1 MTIQQCKYVLEIL
14 KMGSFNEAAKTL
26 YIAQS
31 SLSTAVKS
39 LESEINIKIFERSN
53 NGVCLT
59 SDGAEFVRYASQIIE
74 QNNFILDKYKSALRY
89 HKLYIA
95 TQHYDFV
102 ADIFG
107 KLLNSVTDDSYNI
120 SLIETKTYNVIHDVE
135 NGYCDIGIIAIKN
148 TDFDI
153 MKRILINKKMSFT
166 SVLKTSPHV
175 FVRKD
180 HPVCSYDNL
189 TYTDLAKYPFVSYE
203 QGKHNISFFT
213 EEIMEMSGVKKHI
226 EISDRASLMNV
237 LLTTDSYTV
246 GTGIMPSTL
255 NQGKIISIPLEGDS
269 YYNIGYIL
277 HTDRK
282 CSDLTAY
289 FIEMLEDLVDQ
300 VPKT

>member
-31 SLSTAVKS
+31 SLSAAVKA
-39 LESEINIKIFERSN
+39 LETELDIKIFERSN

-74 QNNFILDKYKSALRY
+74 QNNFILAKYKSDQRCQ
-89 HKLYIA
+89 KLYIS
-95 TQHYDFV
+95 TQHYDFI

-107 KLLNSVTDDSYNI
+107 KMLNSVTDDTYKI
-120 SLIETKTYNVIHDVE
+120 SLIETKTYNVINEVE

-153 MKRILINKKMSFT
+153 MKRILINKKLNFT
-166 SVLKTSPHV
+166 SVLKASPHV

-180 HPVCSYDNL
+180 HPVCNNDTL
-189 TYTDLAKYPFVSYE
+189 TYNELAKYPFVSYE
-203 QGKHNISFFT
+203 QGKHNVSFFT
-213 EEIMEMSGVKKHI
+213 EEIMEISDVKRHI

-246 GTGIMPSTL
+246 GTGIMPSSL
-255 NQGKIISIPLEGDS
+255 NEGKIVSKPLESDS
-269 YYNIGYIL
+269 YYNIGYML
-277 HTDRK
+277 HADRK
-282 CSDLTAY
+282 CSDLAQC
-289 FIEMLEDLVDQ
+289 FIKMLEELVEK
-300 VPKT
+300 VPNA

>member
-31 SLSTAVKS
+31 SLSAAVKS
-39 LESEINIKIFERSN
+39 LETELNIKIFERSN

-74 QNNFILDKYKSALRY
+74 QNDFILAKYKSEQSCQ
-89 HKLYIA
+89 KLYIA

-107 KLLNSVTDDSYNI
+107 KMLNLVTDDSYKI
-120 SLIETKTYNVIHDVE
+120 SLIETKTYNVINKVE

-153 MKRILINKKMSFT
+153 MKRILLNKKLKFT

-180 HPVCSYDNL
+180 HPVCNNSIL
-189 TYTDLAKYPFVSYE
+189 TYAELSKYPFVSYE
-203 QGKHNISFFT
+203 QGKHSISFFT
-213 EEIMEMSGVKKHI
+213 EEIMELSDIKKHI

-255 NQGKIISIPLEGDS
+255 NEGKIISIPLECDS

-289 FIEMLEDLVDQ
+289 FIEMLEELVEQ
-300 VPKT
+300 VHKA

>member
-31 SLSTAVKS
+31 SLSAAVKS
-39 LESEINIKIFERSN
+39 LETELNIKIFERSN

-59 SDGAEFVRYASQIIE
+59 NEGAEFVRYASQIIE
-74 QNNFILDKYKSALRY
+74 QNDFI
-89 HKLYIA
+89 
-95 TQHYDFV
+95 

-107 KLLNSVTDDSYNI
+107 KMLNTVTDYSYKI
-120 SLIETKTYNVIHDVE
+120 SLIETKTYNVINEVE

-153 MKRILINKKMSFT
+153 MKRILLNKKLKFK
-166 SVLKTSPHV
+166 SVLKTSPYV

-180 HPVCSYDNL
+180 HPVCNNIIL
-189 TYTDLAKYPFVSYE
+189 TYAELEKYPFVSYE

-213 EEIMEMSGVKKHI
+213 EEIMELSDIKKHI

-237 LLTTDSYTV
+237 LLTTDSYTI

-255 NQGKIISIPLEGDS
+255 NEGKIISIPIESDS

-282 CSDLTAY
+282 CPDLTAY
-289 FIEMLEDLVDQ
+289 FIEKLEELGKQGD
-300 VPKT
+300 KN